1 MSFFK
6 KCLILLLG
14 IFLSCAYNKVVPQ
27 KSFKEKAEWLVE
39 YGAVSSA
46 DELASEVGMKILREG
61 GNAVDAAVGVGFALA
76 VVYPQAGNLG
86 GGGFFIIHL
95 NDGRDIAIDFREI
108 APINAHKNMYLD
120 ENGNVIDD
128 LSTTG
133 HLAVAVPGS
142 VAGLLYALEKYG
154 TMSRNDVMKYAI
166 ELAENGFRVKPE
178 LAQSLNNNLNDFR
191 KFESTRK
198 IFGKKFKAGDILLQK
213 DLAYTLKKIR
223 DEGKD
228 GFYKGDIA
236 DKIVQEM
243 KRGGGIINYEDLNEY
258 TVKERE
264 VLRGTYRGYEIVTMP
279 PPSSGG
285 VCLLYLLN
293 ILENFNLSENELFS
307 AENIHLMVE
316 AMRRVYADRSEHL
329 GDADFYP
336 VPVDILTSKDFAKK
350 MFADFD
356 KNKATP
362 SSEIAPV
369 KISNEGE
376 NTTHYSVADKFG
388 NLVAVTTTIND
399 IYGSKVIVDGAGF
412 FLNNE
417 MDDFSIK
424 PGVPNIFGLLG
435 NVANEIQ
442 PKKRPLSSMT
452 PTIVFKDKKP
462 FLVLGSPGGG
472 KIITTVL
479 HTIVRIIDFGLLL
492 DEAID
497 LPRFHHQWYP
507 DEIQVE
513 RELLDGKTQKKLLE
527 MGHKIKQVYNFGRV
541 DAIMFLND
549 NTIKAHS
556 DIRGYGKSIVQ

>member
-1 MSFFK
+1 MYNFRKF
-6 KCLILLLG
+6 LVVLLV
-14 IFLSCAYNKVVPQ
+14 IFLSCGNGKVVPQ
-27 KSFKEKAEWLVE
+27 KVSEQKAIWFLN
-39 YGAVSSA
+39 YGAISSA
-46 DELASEVGMKILREG
+46 DELATEIGMKILKEG
-61 GNAVDAAVGVGFALA
+61 GNAIDAAVGIGFALA

-86 GGGFFIIHL
+86 GGGFFVIHL
-95 NDGRDIAIDFREI
+95 ADGRDISIDFREM
-108 APINAHKNMYLD
+108 APIGAHKNMFLD
-120 ENGNVIDD
+120 EEGNVIEG

-133 HLAVAVPGS
+133 HLAAAVPGS

-154 TMSRNDVMKYAI
+154 TMPRKDVMKYAI
-166 ELAENGFRVKPE
+166 ELAEKGFSIKPE
-178 LAQSLNNNLNDFR
+178 LAQSLNANLDDFK
-191 KFESTRK
+191 KFESTKK
-198 IFGKKFKAGDILLQK
+198 IFGKKFKAGDILIQK

-228 GFYKGDIA
+228 GFYKGEIA
-236 DKIVQEM
+236 DKIIKEM
-243 KRGGGIINYEDLNEY
+243 KRGGGIISYDDLNGY

-264 VLRGTYRGYEIVTMP
+264 VLKGTYRDYEIITMP

-285 VCLLYLLN
+285 ICLLYLLN
-293 ILENFNLSENELFS
+293 ILENFNLSENDLFS

-336 VPVDILTSKDFAKK
+336 VPVDILISKDFAKE
-350 MFADFD
+350 MFKDFD
-356 KNKATP
+356 NKKATP
-362 SSEIAPV
+362 SSEILPV
-369 KISNEGE
+369 KIHREGE
-376 NTTHYSVADKFG
+376 NTTHYSVADKYG

-399 IYGSKVIVDGAGF
+399 TYGCKVIVDGAGF

-435 NVANEIQ
+435 SVANEIQ

-452 PTIVFKDKKP
+452 PTIVFKNKKP

-479 HTIVRIIDFGLLL
+479 HTIIRVIDFKLPL

-513 RELLDGKTQKKLLE
+513 RELLDGQTQKKLLD
-527 MGHKIKQVYNFGRV
+527 MGHKIKQVYSFGRV
-541 DAIMFLND
+541 DAIMFLDD
-549 NTIKAHS
+549 NTVKAHS
-556 DIRGYGKSIVQ
+556 DIRGYGKAIVY